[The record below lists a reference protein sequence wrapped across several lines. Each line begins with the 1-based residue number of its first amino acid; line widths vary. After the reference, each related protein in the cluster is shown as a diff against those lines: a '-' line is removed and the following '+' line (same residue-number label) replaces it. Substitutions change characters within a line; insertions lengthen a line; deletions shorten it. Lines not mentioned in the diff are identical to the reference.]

1 MTDLDL
7 LPAAQHR
14 RMRWANGGGW
24 TTEIIAEPPSSRWEW
39 RLSVADVDV
48 AGPFS
53 VFPGVD
59 RSIALLRGAGFAL
72 TVGGRDEE
80 VVDLPFHPYE
90 FSGDEE
96 TMCRLLDGPVQ
107 DLNLMTRRGSVRR
120 RLEFIR
126 MPPLS
131 TVDVSDVDLLVVVAG
146 RVRISG
152 QDLGYLDAIH
162 CPSRPRPLT
171 LISMGDGAVVTS
183 ATALS
188 HG

>member
-1 MTDLDL
+1 VTDLDV
-7 LPAAQHR
+7 LPAARHR
-14 RMRWANGGGW
+14 RMRWSNGGGW
-24 TTEIIAEPPSSRWEW
+24 TTEIIAEPSSTHWDW

-72 TVGGRDEE
+72 TVGDRGEE

-120 RLEFIR
+120 LLEFIR
-126 MPPLS
+126 IPPLS
-131 TVDVSDVDLLVVVAG
+131 TIDVSEVDLLVVVAG
-146 RVRISG
+146 QIRISG
-152 QDLGYLDAIH
+152 RDLGYLDAIH
-162 CPSRPRPLT
+162 CPSGSRPLT
-171 LISMGDGAVVTS
+171 LKSIGDGAVVAS

-188 HG
+188 HR